1 MSGRDVTDEELLRL
15 IRELGAGDGSP
26 LEQSMPNRSPRADG
40 SWAMVV
46 GNDIAV
52 HYGAGFAA
60 GDIVLEAKPPVRL
73 YVNGAAADGK
83 AILEKGDR
91 IGWSVEEPP
100 MFRIQVTPD
109 AIEAFLHIRAAVRK
123 PWRLVPK
130 EASAHLVLEAR
141 EDEAGPSQAL
151 SAADVIGRI
160 HEMGL
165 SCNLNLPA
173 ILQEIDMP
181 TYEPVLIARG
191 VEPIPSRDAELT
203 LYFAERI
210 ESVFGETDGTIDFKN
225 HLRIPQAAVGQR
237 IARRTGPVPGVAGR
251 NVFNQAIVP
260 PAPADVPIRAG
271 RHVSITSD
279 GDVIARKAGRPK
291 LSGDRVKL
299 FDIATEF
306 VVFGDVDLASGNIVF
321 SGDVIIYGD
330 VLEGMIVESLGHT
343 YVFGNVYGATISATG
358 SIYIAGNATNS
369 YLYSGYFG
377 VVYNRL
383 YSYTKTLG
391 EQLESLLA
399 AASELERA
407 VRARGRT
414 ARIGQL
420 IAMLAS
426 AKFTGLQRTI
436 QESLAALTHVRKTDD
451 EEWGDLR
458 RQLEAVSGPLG
469 FLALS
474 SAEPLERLRELAS
487 RAFETI
493 ERMQERQVT
502 IQFAQCNGATV
513 KSNGDI
519 AVTKE
524 GTFQSRLFARD
535 GIVFQS
541 SGAVCRGGEL
551 EAGGLIALA
560 SVGGQ
565 SGGEAVIRSNQ
576 RILAERIYMA
586 KLCIGRSEQYVQRPM
601 QQVTAYLNRGR
612 LIVEGEAM

>member
-1 MSGRDVTDEELLRL
+1 MSGRDLTDEELLRL
-15 IRELGAGDGSP
+15 IRELGGGGGSP
-26 LEQSMPNRSPRADG
+26 LAPSKSDRSVRADG
-40 SWAMVV
+40 SWAMIV
-46 GNDIAV
+46 GGDVAI

-60 GDIVLEAKPPVRL
+60 GDIVMEAKPPVKL
-73 YVNGAAADGK
+73 YVNGAAVDGK

-91 IGWSVEEPP
+91 VGWSVEEPP
-100 MFRIQVTPD
+100 MFRIHVSPD
-109 AIEAFLHIRAAVRK
+109 GIQAHLHIRAAVRK
-123 PWRLVPK
+123 PWRLLPK
-130 EASAHLVLEAR
+130 EASSHLVLEAG
-141 EDEAGPSQAL
+141 EDEEGAAQPL

-160 HEMGL
+160 HEMGV

-173 ILQEIDMP
+173 ILQEIAEP

-210 ESVFGETDGTIDFKN
+210 ESVFRETDGSIDFKN
-225 HLRIPQAAVGQR
+225 HLRIPQAAAGER
-237 IARRTGPVPGVAGR
+237 IARRTAPVPGVAGR

-271 RHVSITSD
+271 RYVDITPD
-279 GDVIARKAGRPK
+279 GDVIALKAGRPK

-299 FDIATEF
+299 FDITTEY
-306 VVFGDVDLASGNIVF
+306 VVFGDVDLAKGNIVF
-321 SGDVIIYGD
+321 SGDVVIYGD
-330 VLEGMIVESLGHT
+330 VLEGMIVESLGNT
-343 YVFGNVYGATISATG
+343 YVFGNVYGATITATG
-358 SIYIAGNATNS
+358 SIYISGNATNS

-383 YSYTKTLG
+383 YSYTKALG

-399 AASELERA
+399 AAAELERA
-407 VRARGRT
+407 VRAQGRT
-414 ARIGQL
+414 ARVGHL
-420 IAMLAS
+420 LATLAS
-426 AKFTGLQRTI
+426 AKFAGVPKTI
-436 QESLAALTHVRKTDD
+436 QESLAALTHVRRTDG

-469 FLALS
+469 FLGLA

-487 RAFETI
+487 RSFETI

-502 IQFAQCNGATV
+502 IQFAQCNGTTV

-535 GIVFQS
+535 GIVFKS

-551 EAGGLIALA
+551 EAGGLIALM

-612 LIVEGEAM
+612 LIVEGEAI